1 MCSTKPVVSRAA
13 LGEMRRIRTR
23 RLLSQSG
30 STQCAPSPQP
40 RTYVLVRLRR
50 ILLPVGALVS
60 TEISLPTLPPP
71 EVLRQNPPKP
81 FARMSQQ
88 PRNSQLP
95 SAASSIARSIVSLP
109 VVEAGTTNLI
119 AKNQNREFEE
129 VVSVSQD
136 ESPCTDGCSLQY

>member
-13 LGEMRRIRTR
+13 LREMRRIRTR

-81 FARMSQQ
+81 FARMSQ
-88 PRNSQLP
+88 R
-95 SAASSIARSIVSLP
+95 
-109 VVEAGTTNLI
+109 
-119 AKNQNREFEE
+119 
-129 VVSVSQD
+129 
-136 ESPCTDGCSLQY
+136 